1 MQDDAKREICTR
13 LRSVEGHVRGVCR
26 MVDEDVYCIDI
37 LKQITAIQSAIEKV
51 NALILSNHL
60 STCVTTAIR
69 SDNPAERE
77 RVLGELV
84 DVLHAG
90 SRG

>member
-26 MVDEDVYCIDI
+26 MVDEDVYCMDI
-37 LKQITAIQSAIEKV
+37 LKQITAIQSAMDKI

-90 SRG
+90 SRV